1 MPNWCEN
8 LVEIRHTDPAMI
20 KRAHDALE
28 RGEFLN
34 EFHPV
39 PPDLKIVAGR
49 VGDDESAEQ
58 QALVLQEN
66 ANRDKYGYA
75 NWYDWC
81 VNEWGTKWDVGDEG
95 SATLNEDG
103 SLSAS
108 FNSAWAPPIEAYR
121 MLEDLGF
128 EIKAYYFE
136 GGMMFAGIYED
147 GDDDYYE
154 IGGMNSEQINAE
166 LPKELDEMF
175 GISEQVEEYES
186 EEADDE

>member
-1 MPNWCEN
+1 MPNWCDN

-66 ANRDKYGYA
+66 ANRAKYGYT

-81 VNEWGTKWDVGDEG
+81 VNKWGTKWDVGGDG

-103 SLSAS
+103 SLTAS

-121 MLEDLGF
+121 VLEDLGF

-154 IGGMNSEQINAE
+154 VGSMNSSEAFDL
-166 LPKELDEMF
+166 LPEDLTEMF
-175 GISEQVEEYES
+175 GISDSMEQYEA

>member
-1 MPNWCEN
+1 
-8 LVEIRHTDPAMI
+8 
-20 KRAHDALE
+20 
-28 RGEFLN
+28 
-34 EFHPV
+34 
-39 PPDLKIVAGR
+39 
-49 VGDDESAEQ
+49 
-58 QALVLQEN
+58 
-66 ANRDKYGYA
+66 
-75 NWYDWC
+75 
-81 VNEWGTKWDVGDEG
+81 
-95 SATLNEDG
+95 
-103 SLSAS
+103 
-108 FNSAWAPPIEAYR
+108 